1 MSATTMIAEPAAAA
15 APRIATER
23 RFHLD
28 FRLMSLALVVMTM
41 IYVAYRVYQQFAG
54 WKYGLDATTPEFST
68 YWLTLFKVELP
79 VLYGAVAVN
88 AAYLFATRDRQVER
102 VTPEVEMRRY
112 FTFVMWLLV
121 YTFCFYW
128 TGSFFAEGDGD
139 WHQTVLRDTPLTPS
153 HIVLFY
159 ASIPLYLFFG
169 VGAFVYAMTRL
180 PAFARNISLMLVFA
194 VVGPFLIL
202 PNLGYNEWGH
212 AYWLTEEIFS
222 HPLHWGFVLL
232 GWNALALA
240 GVLLQV
246 ITRFRALFPVV
257 FREGALGA

>member
-1 MSATTMIAEPAAAA
+1 MPDGNTAISRGAA
-15 APRIATER
+15 APISTGNTNFRV
-23 RFHLD
+23 D
-28 FRLMSLALVVMTM
+28 FRLMAVALVTLTT
-41 IYVAYRVYQQFAG
+41 IYVAYRIYQQVMG
-54 WKYGLDATTPEFST
+54 WTAGLDATAPEFDT
-68 YWLTLFKVELP
+68 YWLTLFKIQTP
-79 VLYGAVAVN
+79 VLYGAVAIN
-88 AAYLFATRDRQVER
+88 AAFLFWTRDKQVER
-102 VTPEVEMRRY
+102 VAPDVELRRY
-112 FTFVMWLLV
+112 FSFVMWLLC

-159 ASIPLYLFFG
+159 ATIPIYLFFG
-169 VGAFVYAMTRL
+169 VGSFCYAMTRL
-180 PAFARNISLMLVFA
+180 PAFARNISLTLVFA

-222 HPLHWGFVLL
+222 HPLHWGFVFL

-246 ITRFRALFPVV
+246 VNRMRQLFPTVM
-257 FREGALGA
+257 AANPSA

>member
-1 MSATTMIAEPAAAA
+1 MG
-15 APRIATER
+15 
-23 RFHLD
+23 
-28 FRLMSLALVVMTM
+28 LALVVLSV
-41 IYVAYRVYQQFAG
+41 IYVAYRIYQQYAG
-54 WKYGLDATTPEFST
+54 WKFGLDATAPEFET
-68 YWLTLFKVELP
+68 YWLSLFKIELP

-88 AAYLFATRDRQVER
+88 AAYLFLTRDRHVLT
-102 VTPEVEMRRY
+102 VSPEVELRRY

-121 YTFCFYW
+121 YTFTFYW

-159 ASIPLYLFFG
+159 ATIPIYLFFG
-169 VGAFVYAMTRL
+169 IGAFVYSMTRL

-194 VVGPFLIL
+194 VVGPFLIM

-222 HPLHWGFVLL
+222 HPLHWGFVFL

-246 ITRFRALFPVV
+246 ISRFKVLFPLVL
-257 FREGALGA
+257 RPGLGEA